1 MNTQTKD
8 IYSEVYS
15 LLNLF
20 GKEYTDKMPSKL
32 LNIIEAERNKEY
44 TPIYDISKDI
54 NSQNIKKETK
64 AMIALLKLS
73 YWCDSVNEKQKLMQL
88 FNDNESIYQ
97 QELREKYNPDNIFK
111 DKSNLKQ
118 NVDTTQTMSIVEYK
132 ENFWKKLINKIKR
145 YFKR

>member
-73 YWCDSVNEKQKLMQL
+73 YWCNSENEKQKLMQL

-132 ENFWKKLINKIKR
+132 ENFWKKLINKIKS

>member
-1 MNTQTKD
+1 
-8 IYSEVYS
+8 
-15 LLNLF
+15 
-20 GKEYTDKMPSKL
+20 MPSKL